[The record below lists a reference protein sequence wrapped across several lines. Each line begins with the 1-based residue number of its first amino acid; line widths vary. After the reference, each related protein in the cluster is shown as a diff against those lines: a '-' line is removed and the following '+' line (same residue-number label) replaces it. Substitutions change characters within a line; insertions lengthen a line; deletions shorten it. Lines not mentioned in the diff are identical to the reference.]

1 MPNDDIS
8 LLHVHRRQFLIA
20 GSVAA
25 AGLAASNLSASVAS
39 RAAAVPMPL
48 LSVGF
53 SNRTFE
59 ELRSDESRR
68 IVPADRLAVADTQ
81 LARDGA
87 RVTVRGFR
95 RGAAHRG
102 PLHVG
107 LHAYS
112 PAIDPATGA
121 KTPFLAWAC
130 RYDAPGSF
138 ASHHTKFF
146 VPADAAGTLQFGV
159 DRLSEAARGAAPI
172 WRMARLS
179 ETRRDARGEIVALAA
194 SGIKLRRGTYFIAV
208 RESETDRAPSWM
220 SVRVR
225 NGALE
230 TVGGGEPPFSYLVLS
245 VDHTTIG

>member
-8 LLHVHRRQFLIA
+8 SFHVHRRQFLIA

-25 AGLAASNLSASVAS
+25 AGLAASNLSASVAG
-39 RAAAVPMPL
+39 RDAVPMPL

-68 IVPADRLAVADTQ
+68 IVPADRLAVADMQ
-81 LARDGA
+81 LAQSGA
-87 RVTVRGFR
+87 RVTVRGFH

-112 PAIDPATGA
+112 PAVDPATGA

-130 RYDAPGSF
+130 RYGAPGAF
-138 ASHHTKFF
+138 AGNHNTFV
-146 VPADAAGTLQFGV
+146 VPADAAGALQFGV
-159 DRLSEAARGAAPI
+159 DRLSETARGAAPI

-179 ETRRDARGEIVALAA
+179 GTRRDARAEIVALSA

-208 RESETDRAPSWM
+208 RESETDRTPSWM

-245 VDHTTIG
+245 VDPTTIG